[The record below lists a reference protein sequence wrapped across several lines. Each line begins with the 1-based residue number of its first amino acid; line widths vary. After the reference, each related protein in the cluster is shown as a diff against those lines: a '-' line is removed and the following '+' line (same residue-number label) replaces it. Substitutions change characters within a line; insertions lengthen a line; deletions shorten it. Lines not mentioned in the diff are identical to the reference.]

1 MVSTMIVAAP
11 AQNNSVRTRR
21 EEAKLRRTIRDIVWE
36 RRGPY
41 VHILDMPIKKVIGK
55 SVRRVRTANWT
66 RSLDASLL
74 RLFKQEYIE
83 GNFINGQ
90 FTKSAWARIVTAFN
104 MKTRLSLNKG
114 HLQNRL
120 KVLKNTFRLYND
132 VATLNGWEWDSERN
146 VPKPQDPSSWD
157 RMIAVNPQYAKCRD
171 KPFPAYPILKLFFVK
186 SSASRQSQMNAM
198 AGDFSDKGEGCSSSS
213 FRSSEKNAS
222 SQKPKDIPLPYA
234 SNKEDADDDDN
245 ASASDD
251 GSSSS
256 QSGRTSAV
264 SKALE
269 ELVEIGR
276 RQQEIAKELLN
287 RQLAAMPKVYSIEQC
302 MLKLKTLRNMS
313 SEAFLSVCDA
323 FRDEHD
329 RCIFMNL
336 KGPILHA
343 WIDRKVAM
351 HSVYQQPIQP
361 IQQCRMSAPPN
372 QDVDFSRI

>member
-36 RRGPY
+36 RR
-41 VHILDMPIKKVIGK
+41 
-55 SVRRVRTANWT
+55 
-66 RSLDASLL
+66 
-74 RLFKQEYIE
+74 
-83 GNFINGQ
+83 
-90 FTKSAWARIVTAFN
+90 VTAFN
-104 MKTRLSLNKG
+104 MKT
-114 HLQNRL
+114 
-120 KVLKNTFRLYND
+120 
-132 VATLNGWEWDSERN
+132 
-146 VPKPQDPSSWD
+146 
-157 RMIAVNPQYAKCRD
+157 
-171 KPFPAYPILKLFFVK
+171 
-186 SSASRQSQMNAM
+186 RQSQMNAM

-213 FRSSEKNAS
+213 FR

-251 GSSSS
+251 SSSSS

-287 RQLAAMPKVYSIEQC
+287 RQLAGMPK
-302 MLKLKTLRNMS
+302 
-313 SEAFLSVCDA
+313 
-323 FRDEHD
+323 HD

-343 WIDRKVAM
+343 WIDRKLFLLYRRRTPLTVIADRGCCEG
-351 HSVYQQPIQP
+351 PL
-361 IQQCRMSAPPN
+361 
-372 QDVDFSRI
+372 